1 MDKTIITAVIIAAA
15 SFIMQKTL
23 GNILYGIIIFISRPF
38 KKGDKVSIKWNANE
52 IASGHIIKRTPL
64 HIYVKNYERD
74 VAIIPNSLLENCT
87 VVNSDYKTGVN
98 YTNYIKISFDS
109 DIAKTK
115 ALIKKHL
122 IENPDTHN
130 DEENTYI
137 ILKSEPGGIIVEYNV
152 RTDDVDKSF
161 DICSVIKEQ
170 IITEIQHI
178 DEITLV

>member
-23 GNILYGIIIFISRPF
+23 GNILYGVIIFISRPF

-87 VVNSDYKTGVN
+87 VINSDYKHGVN

-115 ALIKKHL
+115 ELIKGFL
-122 IENPDTHN
+122 VNNPGTHN
-130 DEENTYI
+130 DETNTFI
-137 ILKSEPGGIIVEYNV
+137 ILKTEPGGIVVEYNV

-161 DICSVIKEQ
+161 DICSDIKEK
-170 IITEIQHI
+170 IITEIQKHDDI
-178 DEITLV
+178 CLV